1 MYNANKRGNMPI
13 LYPIYWIPWI
23 QGFKKRYS
31 FKKSK
36 IVMLNALTQAA
47 RMQFHFHF
55 VINLISVAETGI
67 DITIL
72 MSFSQKRRSHYTQ
85 IF

>member
-1 MYNANKRGNMPI
+1 
-13 LYPIYWIPWI
+13 
-23 QGFKKRYS
+23 
-31 FKKSK
+31 
-36 IVMLNALTQAA
+36 MLNALTQAA